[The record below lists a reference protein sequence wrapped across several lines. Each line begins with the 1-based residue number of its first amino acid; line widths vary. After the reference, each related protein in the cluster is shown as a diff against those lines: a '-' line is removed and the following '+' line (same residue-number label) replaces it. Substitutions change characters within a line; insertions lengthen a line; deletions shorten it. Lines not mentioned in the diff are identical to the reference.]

1 MKQLIISGLVAIT
14 LSLPVSYAD
23 ESTSPK
29 FKDYRVSSVYRGPTA
44 TLKQDNE
51 DSRMFRTRLQDALS
65 GPVSI
70 AGEYVMALWGCGTSC
85 LHGGLVSKKTGKAV
99 LFPWSICC
107 WSGEGDNLFTRPNS
121 RLFVVGGKLGE
132 GEDVQTGGIHGAHF
146 YEFTGTEFKYIKSIA
161 VPEVTYTD

>member
-1 MKQLIISGLVAIT
+1 MKQLFISSLLAIACV
-14 LSLPVSYAD
+14 LPASHAD

-29 FKDYRVSSVYRGPTA
+29 FKDYSVSSVYRGPTA

-51 DSRMFRTRLQDALS
+51 DTRMFRTRLTDALGS
-65 GPVSI
+65 PVSF

-85 LHGGLVSKKTGKAV
+85 LHGGVVSKKTGKAV

-107 WSGEGDNLFTRPNS
+107 WSGEGENLFTRPNS

-161 VPEVTYTD
+161 VPEVTYTN